1 MTMSPA
7 NSMGKETK
15 TLTQC
20 VITLMSASVKAV
32 CPLNVE
38 QICHEVKQSKQAME
52 GGGGGTRRTNRIV
65 LEGQNLDKVGT
76 EALRQKVWWKR
87 THKT

>member
-1 MTMSPA
+1 
-7 NSMGKETK
+7 MGKETK
-15 TLTQC
+15 TLIQC
-20 VITLMSASVKAV
+20 VIILTSASLKAV

-38 QICHEVKQSKQAME
+38 QTCHGVKKGEQGME
-52 GGGGGTRRTNRIV
+52 GGGGGTRGTNRIV

-76 EALRQKVWWKR
+76 EALRKKVWWTR